1 MSTNENLNPVFFYSA
16 KSDSE
21 AEIIISKLKAG
32 GIYSFIKRDDLGAVS
47 KLYTGQS
54 TTGADIYV
62 PYAALTDANNILSI
76 NEADLPPFNGK
87 DLSEASFPK
96 GFIKKL
102 IILGGIIIVLAAVL
116 YFATKL
122 AWFHYIKFFIL
133 FQ

>member
-1 MSTNENLNPVFFYSA
+1 MSTNENLNHVFFYSA

-32 GIYSFIKRDDLGAVS
+32 GIYAFIKRDDLGAVS

-76 NEADLPPFNGK
+76 TEADLPPFNGK

-102 IILGGIIIVLAAVL
+102 IILGGIIIILAVSI
-116 YFATKL
+116 YFVSKL